1 MQIKQMGAIRGGAQ
15 AGFTLI
21 ELIVVIVIL
30 GILAATALPR
40 FIDVGVDAR
49 MAKMRGAQGAIASAA
64 ALYHGKWLANGSTGS
79 SVVMDGVTVSGTAL
93 GFPLATAAGIG
104 TAAALDG
111 FSVTEATGIMTIRSD
126 AVATRTSCSIVYSEA
141 GGTVT
146 AAPTDSTLC
155 D

>member
-1 MQIKQMGAIRGGAQ
+1 MQIKQVGMVRKSAQ

-49 MAKMRGAQGAIASAA
+49 MAKMRGAQGAVASAA
-64 ALYHGKWLANGSTGS
+64 ALYHGRWLINGSTGT
-79 SVVMDGVTVSGTAL
+79 SVVMDGVTVNGSTTGYPA
-93 GFPLATAAGIG
+93 ATAAGIG
-104 TAAALDG
+104 AAAGLDG
-111 FSVTEATGIMTIRSD
+111 FNLTASTGSLIIRSD
-126 AVATRTSCSIVYSEA
+126 GVSSRASCSITYSSA
-141 GGTVT
+141 DGTVT
-146 AAPTDSTLC
+146 AAPTDPADC